1 MSKKAYDDFRR
12 FWLKQYIDQYKKG
25 DRKTRTAIKDN
36 VYKNTGLTEN
46 EKDMIWETIIRFGYL
61 NNDDK

>member
-25 DRKTRTAIKDN
+25 DRKTRKAIKDN

-46 EKDMIWETIIRFGYL
+46 EKDMIWETIIRVGYL
-61 NNDDK
+61 NNDDE

>member
-1 MSKKAYDDFRR
+1 MSKKEYDDFRR

-25 DRKTRTAIKDN
+25 DRKTRRAIKDN

-46 EKDMIWETIIRFGYL
+46 EKDLIWETIIRFGYL
-61 NNDDK
+61 SNEDE